1 MKVHKKVLALS
12 VSIMVFSASLCFG
25 VLLID
30 NTNYEKASVVINKI
44 ENNYKIYIKGD
55 SVMRISLKE
64 KFHSCTTGEKVKTC
78 GLIRNTVIK
87 VVDLNTN
94 EEKEEYAN
102 KDIIEVIND
111 IIYNTSKNK
120 IEITTNWNNRY
131 TEEELNKL
139 FHTNE
144 KDIKVNF
151 EQEID
156 EAKIKE
162 VYYQVKID
170 AKNGTKIKEL
180 EVLKNDKIKKPKNPT
195 RKGYTFVEWQVN
207 GKKYNFDK
215 KVKDDITL
223 VAKWKKKS
231 KK

>member
-1 MKVHKKVLALS
+1 MRKHQ
-12 VSIMVFSASLCFG
+12 
-25 VLLID
+25 LLL
-30 NTNYEKASVVINKI
+30 T
-44 ENNYKIYIKGD
+44 
-55 SVMRISLKE
+55 RLK
-64 KFHSCTTGEKVKTC
+64 T
-78 GLIRNTVIK
+78 IRNTVIK

-131 TEEELNKL
+131 TEEELIKL

>member
-1 MKVHKKVLALS
+1 MGFKQTFV
-12 VSIMVFSASLCFG
+12 
-25 VLLID
+25 
-30 NTNYEKASVVINKI
+30 N
-44 ENNYKIYIKGD
+44 
-55 SVMRISLKE
+55 
-64 KFHSCTTGEKVKTC
+64 VKTVKN
-78 GLIRNTVIK
+78 LDD
-87 VVDLNTN
+87 VDLN
-94 EEKEEYAN
+94 EEKKSCSSGFEQHYQ
-102 KDIIEVIND
+102 DIIEVIND

-131 TEEELNKL
+131 TEEELIKL

>member
-102 KDIIEVIND
+102 KDIIEVINMQYD
-111 IIYNTSKNK
+111 GSQLDTVNPLVYQIVKMDETQLSKFIIGIESSCSNKDEKNIEEYQKLEQTISKRENKKEAILEYIKAGTTS
-120 IEITTNWNNRY
+120 ISFATSLLT
-131 TEEELNKL
+131 L
-139 FHTNE
+139 
-144 KDIKVNF
+144 
-151 EQEID
+151 
-156 EAKIKE
+156 AKTIL
-162 VYYQVKID
+162 
-170 AKNGTKIKEL
+170 G
-180 EVLKNDKIKKPKNPT
+180 
-195 RKGYTFVEWQVN
+195 
-207 GKKYNFDK
+207 
-215 KVKDDITL
+215 L
-223 VAKWKKKS
+223 VM
-231 KK
+231 